1 MTPSALAIASR
12 SSVDR
17 LDQPAYALG
26 DALLVEQEVAAG
38 PLEQPGV
45 EQRDRRVDDRVAVLE
60 RGLEDALG
68 LLDGRPDV
76 CDQALQPVRR
86 RPGQTREVQAGR
98 QLEEDVDDA
107 RLGDPHGV
115 GKRARLADDAAVVVE
130 LEPGRALE
138 RDRAGAR
145 PRADQD
151 GHAVGQVRP
160 GRGGQRLGA
169 VGRTDDDHELGT
181 GQGLGDIVP
190 RVPDRG
196 EALEIAG
203 RRDPAGP
210 VDRDHVVAVLL
221 RRVRAPPRG
230 RAGRSR
236 TPTQPLRC
244 PLPALSRA

>member
-1 MTPSALAIASR
+1 MSSVTAGWMTGLPFWSVVWKTLSAFSTAGQTSAIRPCSR
-12 SSVDR
+12 S
-17 LDQPAYALG
+17 
-26 DALLVEQEVAAG
+26 
-38 PLEQPGV
+38 
-45 EQRDRRVDDRVAVLE
+45 VAV
-60 RGLEDALG
+60 R
-68 LLDGRPDV
+68 GRP
-76 CDQALQPVRR
+76 ARYS
-86 RPGQTREVQAGR
+86 AGR

-169 VGRTDDDHELGT
+169 VRRTDDDHELGT

-190 RVPDRG
+190 RVPDRS

-203 RRDPAGP
+203 RR
-210 VDRDHVVAVLL
+210 
-221 RRVRAPPRG
+221 
-230 RAGRSR
+230 
-236 TPTQPLRC
+236 
-244 PLPALSRA
+244 